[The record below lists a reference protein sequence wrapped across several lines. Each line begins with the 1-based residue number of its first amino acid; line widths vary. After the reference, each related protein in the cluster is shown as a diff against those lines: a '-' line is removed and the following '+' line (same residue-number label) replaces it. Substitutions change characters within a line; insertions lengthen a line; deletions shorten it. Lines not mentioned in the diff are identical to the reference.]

1 MIRKNRK
8 RLANKPYPYILDSK
22 PGFFLGWLLYKL
34 FSRVK
39 YRPEM
44 REKLRKIGREGV
56 IVYTVKHRGALDYLL
71 YHYRFLGDRIPYP
84 RIAFDLNMIL
94 WLPLR
99 RAFDIARHYI
109 GNFLRGRKSDDPY
122 TSGFFRDEIKRGTT
136 SLLFLVDEK
145 GFSRRF
151 MHSIEHPMVLL
162 MELQKEMN
170 RPIFLVPLTYVYEL
184 KPEKQKP
191 SFLDLFFGSK
201 DNPGTFRKVVL
212 FFRYF
217 RRAFIDVGPFVNLQ
231 EHLPSEWS
239 PETVREA
246 GRNLCDELLDHIDR
260 QRRVV
265 LGPQVKTRQQF
276 RELVLDD
283 VEMRQHLESTAAERK
298 KSTKSIR
305 KQATAYFNEIAAN
318 YNAVYVHMWAY
329 VLAFIFERIF
339 DGVEVDTEGLS
350 RVREAA
356 RNGTIVY
363 VPCHRSHID
372 YLVLNYIL
380 FKHQL
385 HTPRVAAGKNL
396 SFWPMGHVFRNSGAF
411 FLRRT
416 FRNKPLYEK
425 VFTRYVQAL
434 LEHKYPLEF
443 FIEGGRSRSGKM
455 IMPKFGLLSIA
466 LDTLT
471 EERCEDLTFVPAH
484 IGYDQIMEEQYYVK
498 ELGGTEKKKESLFQV
513 IRARKFLRR
522 RYGTVY
528 IRFAEPI
535 SARGYFSELAPEVLE
550 NPESKREAYR
560 GFSFHLIHSINNV
573 TTVTPLSLVV
583 SALLAIPYR
592 GFSDVEITKIAR
604 MYVDYLSHIGAPLQ
618 ESVLDVQDCVRM
630 VLSML
635 QERGKLDYLEG
646 EDPEDEEF
654 YSIDDEKR
662 ISLEYYKNNVIHHFV
677 PAAFVSLCLLS
688 KETLTVSRAELDA
701 DVEFLRETF
710 QFEFILDK
718 QSLSTDA
725 IEDLVHFFENRSF
738 VEFRENRD
746 QGEISVTPKGL
757 IQLPLF
763 SNLVC
768 NILESHWIALVTLWT
783 FKGKSFTK
791 KDIVARMKA
800 KGTRFL
806 KRGQIQRASA
816 LSALSFANAL
826 KLFEHW
832 GILHVDRS
840 FGEDVLTV
848 TGERNEWQATEKRIK
863 DFCHVRSIMQGT
875 TVS

>member
-1 MIRKNRK
+1 MIRKTREHLTNE
-8 RLANKPYPYILDSK
+8 PYPYVLDSK

-44 REKLRKIGREGV
+44 REQLRKLGRQGV
-56 IVYTVKHRGALDYLL
+56 IVYAIKHRGALDYLL

-99 RAFDIARHYI
+99 RAFGIAGYYI
-109 GNFLRGRKSDDPY
+109 GNWLRGRKPDDPY
-122 TSGFFRDEIKRGTT
+122 TSGYFREKVKLGTT

-151 MHSIEHPMVLL
+151 MHSIEHPIVML
-162 MELQKEMN
+162 MKIQKELD

-184 KPEKQKP
+184 KPEKQKL
-191 SFLDLFFGSK
+191 SLLDLFFGSK

-217 RRAFIDVGPFVNLQ
+217 RRAFIDVGPFVNLG
-231 EHLPSEWS
+231 EHLPQEWS

-246 GRNLCDELLDHIDR
+246 GRDLCDKLLDHIDR

-265 LGPQVKTRQQF
+265 LGPQLKTRQQF

-283 VEMRQHLESTAAERK
+283 LEMRQDLETTAAERN
-298 KSTKSIR
+298 KSVKNIR
-305 KQATAYFNEIAAN
+305 KQAAAYFDEIAAN
-318 YNAVYVHMWAY
+318 YNAVYVHLWDY
-329 VLAFIFERIF
+329 VLTFIFERIF
-339 DGVEVDTEGLS
+339 EGVEVDEEGLS

-356 RNGTIVY
+356 RRGTMIY

-396 SFWPMGHVFRNSGAF
+396 SFWPMGHIFRNSGAF

-416 FRNKPLYEK
+416 FRNMPLYEK
-425 VFTRYVQAL
+425 VFTKYVQTL
-434 LEHKYPLEF
+434 IEYEYPLEF

-466 LDTLT
+466 LDTLAK
-471 EERCEDLTFVPAH
+471 ERCDDLMFVPAH
-484 IGYDQIMEEQYYVK
+484 IGYDQIMEEQYYVR

-513 IRARKFLRR
+513 IKARKFLRR

-535 SARGYFSELAPEVLE
+535 SARSYFSEQSSEVFE
-550 NPESKREAYR
+550 NPDLKREAYR

-583 SALLAIPYR
+583 TAISAIPYR
-592 GFSDVEITKIAR
+592 GFSCVEISKIAR

-618 ESVLDVQDCVRM
+618 ETVLDPAKCVRT

-635 QERGKLDYLEG
+635 EERGKIDYLEG
-646 EDPEDEEF
+646 EDPGDEEF
-654 YSIDDEKR
+654 YLIDDDKR
-662 ISLEYYKNNVIHHFV
+662 ISLEYYKNNAIHHFV
-677 PAAFVSLCLLS
+677 PAAFISLSLLS
-688 KETLTVSRAELDA
+688 KESLTASKAELDA
-701 DVEFLRETF
+701 DVEFLGETL

-718 QSLSTDA
+718 QCLSPEA
-725 IEDLVHFFENRSF
+725 MEDLAGFFESGGF
-738 VEFRENRD
+738 VEFRD
-746 QGEISVTPKGL
+746 GGYSITPKGL
-757 IQLPLF
+757 RKLPLF
-763 SNLVC
+763 SDLVC
-768 NILESHWIALVTLWT
+768 NVLESLWIALDALWT
-783 FKGKSFTK
+783 FKDTSFTK
-791 KDIVARMKA
+791 KDIVARMKS

-806 KRGQIQRASA
+806 KRGGIQHPSA
-816 LSALSFANAL
+816 LSAPAFANAL

-832 GILHVDRS
+832 GILEVDRS

-848 TGERNEWQATEKRIK
+848 TGEQGEWEETEQRIK
-863 DFCHVRSIMQGT
+863 AFCHARSL
-875 TVS
+875 V